1 MAKRVK
7 HSTDRSRLVDGCGT
21 ILVSDRLTGGYKLV
35 KRKRGAKATTTATK
49 GKVGRPKGSKNK
61 SKATAPVMATKGK
74 VGRPKGSK
82 NKSKATAPV
91 MSSAPA
97 KTSRKNKPKVNAF
110 FQAKANAMK
119 SGAKSFVYGGQ
130 KYVATKTKTGMTIF
144 KKAGRGSA
152 MKTASTM
159 TTAPAMTTA
168 PVMATKGKAGS
179 PKGSKNKSS
188 APQKAR
194 RVSKKMA

>member
-21 ILVSDRLTGGYKLV
+21 ILVTDRLTGGYKLV
-35 KRKRGAKATTTATK
+35 KRKRGAKSTSSAMTTASK
-49 GKVGRPKGSKNK
+49 GKAGRPKGSKNK
-61 SKATAPVMATKGK
+61 SKASAPVMATKRS
-74 VGRPKGSK
+74 VGRPRKMTS
-82 NKSKATAPV
+82 APV

-97 KTSRKNKPKVNAF
+97 KTSRTNKPKVNAF

-144 KKAGRGSA
+144 KKAGKGTS
-152 MKTASTM
+152 MKTTSVM

-168 PVMATKGKAGS
+168 PKGKRGR
-179 PKGSKNKSS
+179 PKGSTKKSS

>member
-35 KRKRGAKATTTATK
+35 KRKRGAKATSSAMTTATK

-61 SKATAPVMATKGK
+61 SKATAPVMT
-74 VGRPKGSK
+74 S
-82 NKSKATAPV
+82 APA

-97 KTSRKNKPKVNAF
+97 KKPRTNKPKLNAF

-144 KKAGRGSA
+144 KKAGRGTS
-152 MKTASTM
+152 MKTTSVM

-168 PVMATKGKAGS
+168 SKGKIGR

>member
-21 ILVSDRLTGGYKLV
+21 ILVTDRLTGGYKLV
-35 KRKRGAKATTTATK
+35 KRKRGAKSTSSAMTTATK
-49 GKVGRPKGSKNK
+49 GKAGRPKGSKNK
-61 SKATAPVMATKGK
+61 SKASAPVMATKRS
-74 VGRPKGSK
+74 VGRPRKMTS
-82 NKSKATAPV
+82 APA

-97 KTSRKNKPKVNAF
+97 KKPRTNKPKLNAF
-110 FQAKANAMK
+110 FQAKANAIK

-144 KKAGRGSA
+144 KKAGKGTS
-152 MKTASTM
+152 MKTTSVM

-168 PVMATKGKAGS
+168 PKGKRGR
-179 PKGSKNKSS
+179 PKGSTNKS

>member
-21 ILVSDRLTGGYKLV
+21 ILVTDRLTGGYKLV
-35 KRKRGAKATTTATK
+35 KRKRGAKSTSSAMTTASK
-49 GKVGRPKGSKNK
+49 GKRGRPKGSKNK
-61 SKATAPVMATKGK
+61 SKVTAPVMT
-74 VGRPKGSK
+74 
-82 NKSKATAPV
+82 
-91 MSSAPA
+91 SAPA
-97 KTSRKNKPKVNAF
+97 KKPRTKKPKLNAF

-119 SGAKSFVYGGQ
+119 SGAKSFVYEGK

-144 KKAGRGSA
+144 KKAGRGTS
-152 MKTASTM
+152 MKTTSVM

-168 PVMATKGKAGS
+168 PKGKRGR
-179 PKGSKNKSS
+179 PKGSTNKSS

-194 RVSKKMA
+194 RVSKKMV

>member
-61 SKATAPVMATKGK
+61 PKATAPVMT
-74 VGRPKGSK
+74 
-82 NKSKATAPV
+82 
-91 MSSAPA
+91 SAPA
-97 KTSRKNKPKVNAF
+97 KKPRTNKPKVNAF

-168 PVMATKGKAGS
+168 PKGKIGR
-179 PKGSKNKSS
+179 PLGSKNKSS

>member
-21 ILVSDRLTGGYKLV
+21 ILVTDRLTGGYKLV
-35 KRKRGAKATTTATK
+35 KRKRGAKATTTAPK
-49 GKVGRPKGSKNK
+49 GKRGRPKGSKNK
-61 SKATAPVMATKGK
+61 SKATAPVMT
-74 VGRPKGSK
+74 
-82 NKSKATAPV
+82 
-91 MSSAPA
+91 SAPA
-97 KTSRKNKPKVNAF
+97 KKPRTKKPKLNAF

-119 SGAKSFVYGGQ
+119 SGAKSFVYEGK

-144 KKAGRGSA
+144 KKAGRGTS
-152 MKTASTM
+152 MKTTSVM

-168 PVMATKGKAGS
+168 PKGKRGR
-179 PKGSKNKSS
+179 PKGSTNKSS

-194 RVSKKMA
+194 RVSKKMV

>member
-1 MAKRVK
+1 
-7 HSTDRSRLVDGCGT
+7 
-21 ILVSDRLTGGYKLV
+21 
-35 KRKRGAKATTTATK
+35 
-49 GKVGRPKGSKNK
+49 
-61 SKATAPVMATKGK
+61 
-74 VGRPKGSK
+74 
-82 NKSKATAPV
+82 
-91 MSSAPA
+91 
-97 KTSRKNKPKVNAF
+97 
-110 FQAKANAMK
+110 MK

-168 PVMATKGKAGS
+168 PKGKIGR
-179 PKGSKNKSS
+179 PLGSKNKSS

>member
-1 MAKRVK
+1 MAKTVK

-21 ILVSDRLTGGYKLV
+21 ILVTDRLTGGYKLV
-35 KRKRGAKATTTATK
+35 KRKRGAKSTSSAMTTATK
-49 GKVGRPKGSKNK
+49 GKAGRPKGSKNK
-61 SKATAPVMATKGK
+61 SKASAPA
-74 VGRPKGSK
+74 
-82 NKSKATAPV
+82 

-97 KTSRKNKPKVNAF
+97 KTSKTRKPKVNAF

-144 KKAGRGSA
+144 KKAGKGTA
-152 MKTASTM
+152 MKTAPVM
-159 TTAPAMTTA
+159 TTAPKRGKGRPRKMTEEVIVVTTTA
-168 PVMATKGKAGS
+168 TAPKGKAGR
-179 PKGSKNKSS
+179 PKGSTNKSS